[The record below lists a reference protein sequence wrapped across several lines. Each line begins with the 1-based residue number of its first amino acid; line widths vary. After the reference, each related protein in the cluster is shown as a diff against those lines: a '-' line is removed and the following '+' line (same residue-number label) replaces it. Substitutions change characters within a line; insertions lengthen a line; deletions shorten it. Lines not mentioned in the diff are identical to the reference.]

1 MGRGL
6 SLPMVFSERGCH
18 RMTSIPRKSKQVI
31 NTGRKSKFSKVMSSQ
46 WQLMVMSIPMLLY
59 ILLFNYAPLWGW
71 LNAFKDYSNKA
82 SFGTGNAPW
91 FGWGNFAQLFRDNS
105 VTVDGRMGL
114 WNDFG
119 LSIRN
124 TFAMSVINLVF
135 GTVSSILLAVL
146 LNEVRSKSFKR
157 TVQTVTYLP
166 HFLSMIVVVS
176 MAQNIFSTDGPL
188 NRFLVSMGLI
198 KEEIFWL
205 GDKRYF
211 WWLVGI
217 INVWKEV
224 GWNTIIY
231 ISAMTS
237 IDPCLH
243 EAAAIDG
250 AGRFQRIL
258 HVTLPGI
265 KSTFVILLIMNIGH
279 LLEAGFEIQYLLG
292 RGVVYDVAS
301 TIDIFVLKYGTEKL
315 DIGVAT
321 AAGMFKSVVAIV
333 LLVIANM
340 VAKALDEDTLI

>member
-1 MGRGL
+1 
-6 SLPMVFSERGCH
+6 
-18 RMTSIPRKSKQVI
+18 MTSVAVKPPRRSKI
-31 NTGRKSKFSKVMSSQ
+31 SKTLGSQ
-46 WQLMVMSIPMLLY
+46 WQLMLMSVPMLLY
-59 ILLFNYAPLWGW
+59 VLLFNYAPMWGW
-71 LNAFKDYSNKA
+71 LEAFKDYSSKSA
-82 SFGTGNAPW
+82 LATGNAPW
-91 FGWGNFAQLFRDNS
+91 IGFGNFNFLF
-105 VTVDGRMGL
+105 
-114 WNDFG
+114 NDPLVKTDFL

-124 TFAMSVINLVF
+124 TLAMSVINLVF

-146 LNEVRSKSFKR
+146 LNELRSKTFKR

-176 MAQNIFSTDGPL
+176 IAQNIFATNGPL
-188 NRFLVSMGLI
+188 NSILRSLGLI
-198 KEEIFWL
+198 KEDVFWL
-205 GDKRYF
+205 GDKKYF

-237 IDPCLH
+237 IDPCLY

-250 AGRFQRIL
+250 AGRFQQIL

-279 LLEAGFEIQYLLG
+279 LMEAGFEIQYLLG

-321 AAGMFKSVVAIV
+321 AAGMFKSVVAII
-333 LLVIANM
+333 LLIIANM
-340 VAKALDEDTLI
+340 TAKALDEDTLI

>member
-1 MGRGL
+1 
-6 SLPMVFSERGCH
+6 
-18 RMTSIPRKSKQVI
+18 MTSVAANPMRKS
-31 NTGRKSKFSKVMSSQ
+31 RFSKVLGSQ
-46 WQLMVMSIPMLLY
+46 WQLMLMSVPMLLY
-59 ILLFNYAPLWGW
+59 VLLFNYAPMWGW
-71 LNAFKDYSNKA
+71 LEAFKDYSDKA
-82 SFGTGNAPW
+82 TLANGNAQW
-91 FGWGNFAQLFRDNS
+91 IGLANFNYLF
-105 VTVDGRMGL
+105 
-114 WNDFG
+114 NDPLTKTDFL

-124 TFAMSVINLVF
+124 TLAMSVINLVF

-146 LNEVRSKSFKR
+146 LNEVRNKAFKR

-176 MAQNIFSTDGPL
+176 IAQNVFATNGPL
-188 NRFLVSMGLI
+188 NNFLMSMNLV
-198 KEEIFWL
+198 KNEVFWL
-205 GDKRYF
+205 GDKKYF

-237 IDPCLH
+237 IDPCLY

-279 LLEAGFEIQYLLG
+279 LMEAGFEIQYLLG

-315 DIGVAT
+315 NIGVAT
-321 AAGMFKSVVAIV
+321 AAGMFKSVVAII
-333 LLVIANM
+333 LLIIANM
-340 VAKALDEDTLI
+340 TAKALDEDTLI